1 MSKAFK
7 VAFIG
12 AGNMAK
18 AHIKV
23 FSKIKKVQLIGIY
36 SRTKKK
42 AEKICNQYRSLK
54 NYNSIRDL
62 YYETKPD
69 LVVITVSVESI
80 KKVCMEASKY
90 NWKCLVE
97 KPFGYNYNEAKY
109 LSKNIKKIKFFYSVK

>member
-54 NYNSIRDL
+54 NYNSIRSL
-62 YYETKPD
+62 
-69 LVVITVSVESI
+69 LW
-80 KKVCMEASKY
+80 
-90 NWKCLVE
+90 N
-97 KPFGYNYNEAKY
+97 
-109 LSKNIKKIKFFYSVK
+109 